1 MHTQTHGGGYTRS
14 RGDEAPGGADNDRGI
29 TMQEITLDEYEAAET
44 TMRAFEAQ
52 REEAGREAF
61 EAEVATQKLS
71 AATIE
76 RATFEGLAAQVR
88 RGIADIQDALAGFEA
103 EQFDTIGGVSL
114 ADLAAESEQ
123 EHAKA

>member
-61 EAEVATQKLS
+61 EAEVATQEFT

-88 RGIADIQDALAGFEA
+88 RGIAGFEA